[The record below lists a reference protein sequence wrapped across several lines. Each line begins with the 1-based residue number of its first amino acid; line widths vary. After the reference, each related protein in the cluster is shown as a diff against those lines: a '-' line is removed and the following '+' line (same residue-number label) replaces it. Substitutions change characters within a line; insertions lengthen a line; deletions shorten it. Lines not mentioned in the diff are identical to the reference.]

1 MFMKK
6 KEIGN
11 AQDADKKYGIT
22 GEIWSFLKDMVVSL
36 LIVFFVVQVLVRP
49 VQVVGHSMDPTLQ
62 DQSYGFS
69 NVLGTKLGHLDRF
82 DIVIVY
88 VEEKDEYLVKR
99 IIGMPGETVSYQGGQ
114 LYINGNAVAEPF
126 LDTEYAA
133 SYPEGTFMNDV
144 DPIILG
150 EDEYYCLGD
159 NRPHSTDS
167 RYYGPFHKKDI
178 AAKGL
183 CVFWP
188 LNAIGV
194 KTW

>member
-144 DPIILG
+144 DPITLG

>member
-1 MFMKK
+1 MCMEKN
-6 KEIGN
+6 ENGN
-11 AQDADKKYGIT
+11 AQDAEKKNGLT
-22 GEIWSFLKDMVVSL
+22 SEIWGFLKDMIVSL
-36 LIVFFVVQVLVRP
+36 LIVFFVVQVLIRP

-62 DQSYGFS
+62 DRSYGFA
-69 NVLGTKLGHLDRF
+69 NVLGTKLGHLERF

-99 IIGMPGETVSYQGGQ
+99 IIGMPGETVSYRNGQ
-114 LYINGNAVAEPF
+114 LYINDDPVEEKF
-126 LDTEYAA
+126 LDTDYAK

-144 DPIILG
+144 DPITLG
-150 EDEYYCLGD
+150 DDEYYCLGD

-178 AAKGL
+178 AAKGM

-194 KTW
+194 KSW

>member
-133 SYPEGTFMNDV
+133 SYPEGTFMNDI
-144 DPIILG
+144 DPITLG

>member
-1 MFMKK
+1 MKK

-144 DPIILG
+144 DPITLG

>member
-11 AQDADKKYGIT
+11 AQDANEKYGIT

-144 DPIILG
+144 DPITLG